1 MVSIKTTDLP
11 DRTVV
16 AYGSIR
22 GVGDRRAKTRSAAL
36 NAVRIADWV
45 AIHRGASRI
54 PKKDRL
60 GEHELFSALQAC
72 AYQATRKPRGK
83 GAASA
88 DRDQWAKRW
97 GMVRNFL
104 VDQNVGLVHKMVGR
118 LQASP
123 MDLDD
128 LRSEA
133 FLALLRSVERYDPWR
148 GVRFSTYAC
157 HAIWRS
163 GIQAIKRSKR
173 DAMKFVA
180 EPDTL
185 SPPASQCGRWAELSV
200 DRLRRAL
207 DENRGDLTERESKV
221 LAGRFPLGGR
231 SRRTLLQIGAALEL
245 SKERVRQIQN
255 EALAKL
261 RGVLQVDPFLQ

>member
-1 MVSIKTTDLP
+1 M
-11 DRTVV
+11 
-16 AYGSIR
+16 
-22 GVGDRRAKTRSAAL
+22 
-36 NAVRIADWV
+36 
-45 AIHRGASRI
+45 HRGARRM
-54 PKKDRL
+54 PEQDRP

-83 GAASA
+83 GATPA
-88 DRDQWAKRW
+88 DREEWAERW

-104 VDQNVGLVHKMVGR
+104 VDQNVGLVHTMVGR

-123 MDLDD
+123 VERDD
-128 LRSEA
+128 MRSEA

-157 HAIWRS
+157 RAIWRS
-163 GIQAIKRSKR
+163 AMQAIKGSKR
-173 DAMKFVA
+173 DALKFVA

-185 SPPASQCGRWAELSV
+185 SPPAGQCGRWAELSV

-207 DENRGDLTERESKV
+207 EVNRGDLTERESKV